1 MKKLMVYIG
10 AIMIAAVATFNMNP
24 PVLNAYAESDN
35 MGTAANPYIIMNAE
49 QLQNVNNDVSAH
61 YKLGAD
67 IDLKGVEFTPIGNAD
82 TGAFSGSFDGNGY
95 VIKNLSIDGG
105 KYAGLFGYNEG
116 NISNIKMQNIDVQGS
131 RFIGGIVGDNEG
143 NIKDC
148 AVESGQIIGTEFL
161 WNARVGGICG
171 INNGNLEGD
180 FSNAAKIE
188 VQIATGETNG
198 IGGIIGYNQSTLEMS
213 AHNEGGISFNKS
225 ASATIAIGGVIGWNM
240 AEIKLKNSSNSADL
254 IGVGADEA
262 YPYGENYAGGL
273 VGNSQKSV
281 NCLKSCNSG
290 DVVLHN
296 GLMGDIV
303 SGGILGYSKENATVT
318 NCYNTG
324 KIIAST
330 GFDSWAAGIVACGKG
345 SVSECFNSGF
355 IRAYCGEGGIMSSRA
370 ACGYGIA
377 YDMSSSDCYNTG
389 NIQTESSG
397 SRGSITS
404 VGVNTGSHNY
414 NSGSIIGGTWSKP
427 IRGTAENGNYA
438 LKGAFYGGRL
448 SLDSKYISDANLK
461 KVDYLHGFD
470 FGNIWSIDG
479 NKNSGYPGLIR
490 TKSALMMNESNKVM
504 KVSDT
509 LDLKAYN
516 TQGVANDI
524 LWSIS
529 AGNDSVMVDDNGKVK
544 ATAPGFATITAK
556 NKHGQKANCNI
567 YIIERNDSIS
577 VENFSVPVGEYEDKQ
592 VRLGNGNSD
601 YIVDYSSSDM
611 DVAGINIENGQIIE
625 VWGKRAGTTTVN
637 FETASGAKGSC
648 NITVTNEAKKISFES
663 SSITVEQGDTKQLTA
678 ETTPSPTSSEIT
690 WESADESIASV
701 NQNGVVTGKKA
712 GRTQITVKTDN
723 GHSASCIVNVT
734 NPVRSM
740 SFVQK
745 EVTLYK
751 GDSTNLEL
759 VIDPA
764 DTTDS
769 ISYDS
774 YYTSRAVLSN
784 SSKTGVTV
792 KGIAPGTSKIT
803 AESSSGVTA
812 TCTVTVI
819 EYPVIVT
826 GISISETAKDLKVG
840 EVCKLD
846 ASVIPSNATNQAIT
860 WESTDNTVASVSETG
875 LVTAVGAGKAVITA
889 TSENGVIASCDVTVT
904 GVASKNT
911 AKIYIPQILGTD
923 EEYVDIPVMIEHNP
937 GINFASLKVG
947 YDGAAM
953 EAVEVQNGTVFGS
966 VLGSIDKENNE
977 VKLSFT
983 SAENIK
989 EDGVLAMIRFKI
1001 TSADGEK
1008 EYPVRVGYY
1017 PGEIRSKDSE
1027 AVAVNL
1033 SDGLISKSAC
1043 SHTKTEVRNVVD
1055 VQCEKD
1061 GYTGDTVCSKCG
1073 YTIKTGEIIKA
1084 TGHQF
1089 GEWKIVQKATY
1100 EKEGIE
1106 KRDCEKC
1113 SASETRTIPR
1123 LDKNKENKERL
1134 FGTDKWIRIAGD
1146 TRYETALKTANALKK
1161 SMDTKSFSSIIVA
1174 DGNNYPDALAGSYLA
1189 KVKKAPLV
1197 LVDRSVAS
1205 EKMIGK
1211 YIEKNLSDKGTVYL
1225 LGGSDVVTE
1234 RFEKSLKGTDVKRLA
1249 GDTRYETN
1257 LEILNEAKVAKED
1270 LLACTGEGF
1279 ADSLSASAVGKPIL
1293 LVDNRG
1299 LTKAQKTYLDK
1310 ANVQD
1315 IYLIGGADVVSDKV
1329 GKELKSY
1336 DKDSKTERIAGDN
1349 RYKTSVAVAK
1359 AFFPDKCD
1367 TAVLAY
1373 GMKFPDGLAGGP
1385 LAISMGSP
1393 LLLVED
1399 TAYTDA
1405 KAYGSSVGISR
1416 LAVLGGTD
1424 VISDETAKRILQ

>member
-24 PVLNAYAESDN
+24 PVLNAYAESEN

-105 KYAGLFGYNEG
+105 KYAGLFGCNEG
-116 NISNIKMQNIDVQGS
+116 NISNIKIQNIDVQGS

-254 IGVGADEA
+254 IGVGAGE
-262 YPYGENYAGGL
+262 YPYGKNYAGGL

-296 GLMGDIV
+296 RLMGDII
-303 SGGILGYSKENATVT
+303 SGGILGYSKEIATVT

-330 GFDSWAAGIVACGKG
+330 GYNSCAAGIVARGEG

-355 IRAYCGEGGIMSSRA
+355 IRAYCGEGGLTSRMYA
-370 ACGYGIA
+370 YGYGIA

-389 NIQTESSG
+389 NIQTWSNDY
-397 SRGSITS
+397 RASIES

-414 NSGSIIGGTWSKP
+414 NSGSIIGGTWSEP
-427 IRGTAENGNYA
+427 ILGTSENGNYA
-438 LKGAFYGGRL
+438 LKGAFYGGRV
-448 SLDSKYISDANLK
+448 SLDSKYISDTNLK
-461 KVDYLHGFD
+461 RVDYLHGFD
-470 FGNIWSIDG
+470 FGDIWSIDG

-524 LWSIS
+524 SWNIS

-556 NKHGQKANCNI
+556 NTHGQKANCNI

-577 VENFSVPVGEYEDKQ
+577 VENFSVPVGEYEEKK

-611 DVAGINIENGQIIE
+611 DVAEIKIENGQIIE
-625 VWGKRAGTTTVN
+625 VWGERAGTTIVN

-648 NITVTNEAKKISFES
+648 NITITNEAKKISFES

-678 ETTPSPTSSEIT
+678 ETTPNPTSSKIT

-723 GHSASCIVNVT
+723 GHSASCTVNVT

-769 ISYDS
+769 ISYS
-774 YYTSRAVLSN
+774 CPYSSCELSDAG
-784 SSKTGVTV
+784 KTGVTV
-792 KGIAPGTSKIT
+792 TSACTGTYGVT
-803 AESSSGVTA
+803 ATSSSGVITS
-812 TCTVTVI
+812 CTVKVI
-819 EYPVIVT
+819 DYPVIVT
-826 GISISETAKDLKVG
+826 GVSISDTTKMMKTG
-840 EVCKLD
+840 EVCKLN
-846 ASVIPSNATNQAIT
+846 AEVVPSNATNKTIL
-860 WESTDNTVASVSETG
+860 WESTDSSVASVGKTG
-875 LVTAVGAGKAVITA
+875 VVTAFGAGKAVITA

-983 SAENIK
+983 SDENIK

-1073 YTIKTGEIIKA
+1073 YIIKTGEIIKA

-1089 GEWKIVQKATY
+1089 GEWKIIQKATY

-1113 SASETRTIPR
+1113 STSETRTIPR

-1161 SMDTKSFSSIIVA
+1161 SMDMKSFDSIIVA

-1189 KVKKAPLV
+1189 KVKKAPLI

-1205 EKMIGK
+1205 EKMIGE

-1234 RFEKSLKGTDVKRLA
+1234 RFEKSLKDTDVKRLA

-1257 LEILNEAKVAKED
+1257 LEILNEAKALKED

-1299 LTKAQKTYLDK
+1299 LMENQKTYLDK

-1385 LAISMGSP
+1385 LAISMESP

-1399 TAYTDA
+1399 TAYADA
-1405 KAYGSSVGISR
+1405 KDYGSSVGISK

-1424 VISDETAKRILQ
+1424 VISDATAERILQ

>member
-1 MKKLMVYIG
+1 MVYIG
-10 AIMIAAVATFNMNP
+10 AIMIVAVATFNMNLS
-24 PVLNAYAESDN
+24 VLNAYAESKN

-67 IDLKGVEFTPIGNAD
+67 IDLKGVDFTPIGNAD

-105 KYAGLFGYNEG
+105 KYVGLFGYNEG
-116 NISNIKMQNIDVQGS
+116 NISNIKIQNIDAQGS

-198 IGGIIGYNQSTLEMS
+198 IGGIIGYNQATLEMS

-254 IGVGADEA
+254 IGVGAEGY
-262 YPYGENYAGGL
+262 YPYGKNYAGGL

-296 GLMGDIV
+296 RLMGDIV

-330 GFDSWAAGIVACGKG
+330 GYNSCAAGIVACGEG

-355 IRAYCGEGGIMSSRA
+355 IRAHCGEGGIMSPMYA
-370 ACGYGIA
+370 YGYGIA

-389 NIQTESSG
+389 NIQTWSNGGNSS
-397 SRGSITS
+397 IKS
-404 VGVNTGSHNY
+404 VGVDTGSHNY
-414 NSGSIIGGTWSKP
+414 NSGSIIGGTWSEP
-427 IRGTAENGNYA
+427 IRGTAKNGNYA

-448 SLDSKYISDANLK
+448 SLDSKYISDTNLK
-461 KVDYLHGFD
+461 KIDYLHGFD

-479 NKNSGYPGLIR
+479 DKNSGHPGLIG

-509 LDLKAYN
+509 LNLKAYN

-524 LWSIS
+524 SWNIS
-529 AGNDSVMVDDNGKVK
+529 AGNDSVTVDDNGNVK

-577 VENFSVPVGEYEDKQ
+577 VENFSVSVGGYEAKG

-611 DVAGINIENGQIIE
+611 DVAEIKIENGQIME
-625 VWGKRAGTTTVN
+625 VWGERAGTTTVN

-663 SSITVEQGDTKQLTA
+663 SSITVEQGGTKQLAA
-678 ETTPSPTSSEIT
+678 ETTPTPTSSKIT

-723 GHSASCIVNVT
+723 GHSASCTVNVT

-764 DTTDS
+764 ETTDS
-769 ISYDS
+769 ISYS
-774 YYTSRAVLSN
+774 CPYSSCELSDAG
-784 SSKTGVTV
+784 KTGVTV
-792 KGIAPGTSKIT
+792 TSACTGTYVVT
-803 AESSSGVTA
+803 ARSSSGVT
-812 TCTVTVI
+812 TSCTVKVI
-819 EYPVIVT
+819 DYPVIVT
-826 GISISETAKDLKVG
+826 GISISDTTKMMKTG

-846 ASVIPSNATNQAIT
+846 AEVVPSNATNKTIL
-860 WESTDNTVASVSETG
+860 WESTDSSVASVGKTG
-875 LVTAVGAGKAVITA
+875 VVTAVGAGKAVITA

-966 VLGSIDKENNE
+966 VLGSVDKEKNE

-1001 TSADGEK
+1001 TSVDGEK
-1008 EYPVRVGYY
+1008 ECPVRVGYY

-1073 YTIKTGEIIKA
+1073 YIIKTGEIIKA

-1161 SMDTKSFSSIIVA
+1161 SMDTKSFDSIIVA
-1174 DGNNYPDALAGSYLA
+1174 DGNNYP
-1189 KVKKAPLV
+1189 
-1197 LVDRSVAS
+1197 
-1205 EKMIGK
+1205 MHW
-1211 YIEKNLSDKGTVYL
+1211 
-1225 LGGSDVVTE
+1225 
-1234 RFEKSLKGTDVKRLA
+1234 
-1249 GDTRYETN
+1249 
-1257 LEILNEAKVAKED
+1257 LEVIW
-1270 LLACTGEGF
+1270 
-1279 ADSLSASAVGKPIL
+1279 
-1293 LVDNRG
+1293 
-1299 LTKAQKTYLDK
+1299 QK
-1310 ANVQD
+1310 
-1315 IYLIGGADVVSDKV
+1315 
-1329 GKELKSY
+1329 
-1336 DKDSKTERIAGDN
+1336 
-1349 RYKTSVAVAK
+1349 
-1359 AFFPDKCD
+1359 
-1367 TAVLAY
+1367 
-1373 GMKFPDGLAGGP
+1373 
-1385 LAISMGSP
+1385 
-1393 LLLVED
+1393 
-1399 TAYTDA
+1399 
-1405 KAYGSSVGISR
+1405 
-1416 LAVLGGTD
+1416 
-1424 VISDETAKRILQ
+1424 